1 MKTSSSQD
9 GIKAILVRGPSWE
22 DIARAL
28 DNSSIPY
35 RVASPDEIDEE
46 RVISQIRLLPPQVR
60 GKVRYG
66 RGKPL
71 PLTRSG
77 RLNVQNTCILLI
89 YRAGKLVDVY
99 PKQMGIRYIS
109 AREGIE
115 LILRGGEYT
124 HLYEEPL
131 LVLLANHPEFLRCR
145 RVKAVKKRVTM
156 GEGEAEIDLIMED
169 ENGAVIVEVEEK
181 AGREVIG
188 QALSLAQAYEKTT
201 GEKVVR
207 IALAALKIER
217 DAARAAEKAGIEV
230 WKVSVELVQGDA

>member
-1 MKTSSSQD
+1 MDTLTSQD
-9 GIKAILVRGPSWE
+9 GVKVILVRGPGWE
-22 DIARAL
+22 DVVCVL
-28 DNSSIPY
+28 ENGGIPY
-35 RVASPDEIDEE
+35 KVASRDEIDEE
-46 RVISQIRLLPPQVR
+46 KVISQIRLLPPQIR

-99 PKQMGIRYIS
+99 PKQMGTRYIS
-109 AREGIE
+109 AREGAE
-115 LILRGGEYT
+115 LIARGGEYT

-131 LVLLANHPEFLRCR
+131 LVLLANHPELLRCR
-145 RVKAVKKRVTM
+145 RVKAVKKRVDAS
-156 GEGEAEIDLIMED
+156 EGEAEIDLIMED

-181 AGREVIG
+181 AGREAVS

-201 GEKVVR
+201 GEKVAR
-207 IALAALKIER
+207 IALIALKIEK

-230 WKVSVELVQGDA
+230 CKVSVELV